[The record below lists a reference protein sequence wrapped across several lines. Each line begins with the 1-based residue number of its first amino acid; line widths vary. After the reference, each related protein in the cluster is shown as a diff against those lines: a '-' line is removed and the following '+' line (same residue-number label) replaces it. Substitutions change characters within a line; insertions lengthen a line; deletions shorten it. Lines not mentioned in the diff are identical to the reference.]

1 VFTIT
6 CLVLL
11 GEDTASGDDEVV
23 VGEHEGVLELTDNVH
38 QRLADIS
45 TPTIQQNI
53 QVMYVRVTLPS
64 PSKMVI

>member
-1 VFTIT
+1 MFTIT
-6 CLVLL
+6 GLGLL
-11 GEDTASGDDEVV
+11 GGDTAGRNDEVV

-38 QRLADIS
+38 EILTDTS

-53 QVMYVRVTLPS
+53 QVRVTLPS

>member
-1 VFTIT
+1 MFTIT
-6 CLVLL
+6 SLVLL
-11 GEDTASGDDEVV
+11 SGDTASRDDEVV

-38 QRLADIS
+38 QRLTDPS

-53 QVMYVRVTLPS
+53 KVRVTLPS